1 MIILAIIPI
10 TICFKLFGS
19 NMPEDFVPIFFL
31 GKVVVYGIIFVM
43 VFAMILLIVREDKKT
58 IILNK
63 EKKLWVNLK
72 EFFLCLFML
81 LY

>member
-1 MIILAIIPI
+1 M
-10 TICFKLFGS
+10 S
-19 NMPEDFVPIFFL
+19 EDFVPIFFL

-63 EKKLWVNLK
+63 EKKL
-72 EFFLCLFML
+72 
-81 LY
+81 